1 LAGGGDLGPEILKRF
16 LELAGG
22 PDAHIVVIPTA
33 AAEEVFSSDWIGL
46 APLRALGAS
55 RLTILHTRDR
65 RVADSE
71 AFVAPLRAATGVWI
85 PGGRQGRLVDAYLG
99 TRTQQELASV
109 LNRGGVVG
117 GSSAG
122 ASIMASYL
130 VRGGVETNAILMAP
144 GYEQGFGLLRNAAVD
159 QHLLTRNRITD
170 LTLILEAHPELLG
183 IGLDEGT
190 ALVVRGDLAEVVGRS
205 IVTVY
210 DDTDHPNA
218 FTWLVPGNVYDLGER
233 ELERRFQQGDSP
245 ASPH

>member
-1 LAGGGDLGPEILKRF
+1 
-16 LELAGG
+16 
-22 PDAHIVVIPTA
+22 VVIPTA
-33 AAEEVFSSDWIGL
+33 AADETFSDDWVGL
-46 APLRALGAS
+46 APLRAVGATQ
-55 RLTILHTRDR
+55 LTLLHTRDPR
-65 RVADSE
+65 EADSE
-71 AFVAPLRAATGVWI
+71 AFVEPLLHATGVWI

-99 TRTQQELASV
+99 TRTQQELARV
-109 LNRGGVVG
+109 LERGGVVG

-159 QHLLTRNRITD
+159 QHVLVRNRITD

-183 IGLDEGT
+183 IGVDEGT
-190 ALVVRGDLAEVVGRS
+190 ALLVRGDTAEVVGKS

-210 DDTDHPNA
+210 DDAEHPNA

-233 ELERRFQQGDSP
+233 ELERRFLEFDFSP
-245 ASPH
+245 PGG